1 MGLFT
6 GRPQLDPPTSP
17 GRRPRAGRKA
27 PPALLALAL
36 AVFACAGRAQA
47 SDILPAP
54 ALELPVQ
61 GAFRLDARTVIAAPA
76 ADPPALASARN
87 LADLLAR
94 TRGLKLAVV
103 EGAPPPGAPT
113 ITLRRAGA
121 AGEAY
126 GLDVTPQG
134 LVIESQGDAG
144 LFYGAISAWQLAT
157 PDSGRGPVVIP
168 ATRISD
174 APRFAWRGLMLDSA
188 RHMQSVAFIEDMLD
202 RMARAKL
209 NVLHWHLTDDQGW
222 RLQIA
227 KHPKLTEV
235 GGWRVPAGA
244 GAPDVDP
251 KTGQPRRVG
260 GFYTQAEV
268 REIVAYAAARH
279 ITVVPEIEMPGHAQA
294 ALAAYPELGA
304 TIPPPGRVSPDWGV
318 HTQLFNVDE
327 ATFRVLDDVLDE
339 VMALFPSRYIHLG
352 GDEAVK
358 LAWKANPAVQ
368 ARMQALFIPD
378 ENALQGWFTARM
390 GHYLALHGR
399 ALVGWDEILQGGVSP
414 GATVMSWRGIDGAI
428 IAAKMGHDTV
438 VAAAPTYYFDN
449 RQGAGRDEPPGRG
462 RVISLKDVYDFDPMP
477 PILRWDERAH
487 VLGVQGQLWSEHIRT
502 EDRMARMAFPR
513 ALAIAET
520 GWSPAGRKDWA
531 DFATRLRP
539 EAAREQ
545 ALGAIFGDLPWDSH
559 PTPDPRSRTSQ
570 ELRLCTEK
578 VSLNLEDDAPAS
590 GPRAVFLT
598 DIMNPCWIW
607 PGADLSGVTRL
618 DAEVGQVPF
627 NFQIGD
633 DIKKIVLRP
642 PATAEGELEVRDGCA
657 GPVLAT
663 LPLAPA
669 ARSRGV
675 TRLSASIAGG
685 PGAHDLCLSF
695 TQRTVDPMWVLNRVT
710 LASGREATHE

>member
-1 MGLFT
+1 
-6 GRPQLDPPTSP
+6 
-17 GRRPRAGRKA
+17 
-27 PPALLALAL
+27 
-36 AVFACAGRAQA
+36 
-47 SDILPAP
+47 
-54 ALELPVQ
+54 
-61 GAFRLDARTVIAAPA
+61 
-76 ADPPALASARN
+76 
-87 LADLLAR
+87 
-94 TRGLKLAVV
+94 
-103 EGAPPPGAPT
+103 
-113 ITLRRAGA
+113 
-121 AGEAY
+121 
-126 GLDVTPQG
+126 
-134 LVIESQGDAG
+134 
-144 LFYGAISAWQLAT
+144 
-157 PDSGRGPVVIP
+157 
-168 ATRISD
+168 
-174 APRFAWRGLMLDSA
+174 
-188 RHMQSVAFIEDMLD
+188 
-202 RMARAKL
+202 
-209 NVLHWHLTDDQGW
+209 
-222 RLQIA
+222 
-227 KHPKLTEV
+227 
-235 GGWRVPAGA
+235 
-244 GAPDVDP
+244 
-251 KTGQPRRVG
+251 
-260 GFYTQAEV
+260 
-268 REIVAYAAARH
+268 
-279 ITVVPEIEMPGHAQA
+279 
-294 ALAAYPELGA
+294 
-304 TIPPPGRVSPDWGV
+304 
-318 HTQLFNVDE
+318 
-327 ATFRVLDDVLDE
+327 
-339 VMALFPSRYIHLG
+339 
-352 GDEAVK
+352 
-358 LAWKANPAVQ
+358 
-368 ARMQALFIPD
+368 
-378 ENALQGWFTARM
+378 
-390 GHYLALHGR
+390 
-399 ALVGWDEILQGGVSP
+399 
-414 GATVMSWRGIDGAI
+414 
-428 IAAKMGHDTV
+428 
-438 VAAAPTYYFDN
+438 
-449 RQGAGRDEPPGRG
+449 
-462 RVISLKDVYDFDPMP
+462 VISLKDVYDFDPMP

-607 PGADLSGVTRL
+607 PGADLTGVTRL